1 MFYFIALLYL
11 FSKHGEVRKT
21 VHKICSNVVIILF
34 FRGERCANFHLING
48 ICARTD
54 NFQFRSKHLT
64 ARIFNN
70 LILFPYLL
78 QPVLL
83 ELMGITVLPYVQ
95 MDFMDL
101 SVFSFVIV
109 GPVKSVILH
118 TAVSELQL
126 VSKVQMMPII
136 DQALE
141 PFES

>member
-1 MFYFIALLYL
+1 
-11 FSKHGEVRKT
+11 
-21 VHKICSNVVIILF
+21 
-34 FRGERCANFHLING
+34 
-48 ICARTD
+48 
-54 NFQFRSKHLT
+54 
-64 ARIFNN
+64 
-70 LILFPYLL
+70 
-78 QPVLL
+78 
-83 ELMGITVLPYVQ
+83 MGITVLPYVQ